1 MEEWMW
7 LVWLIFAVAALIIE
21 ASTEAIVSI
30 WFCVGA
36 LISFAVSFIPG
47 VPYWGEIIIFVG
59 VSLISFFLMRPFI
72 KKWTAKKEKTRG
84 YIDNLVGKK
93 GIVLT
98 KVDSLQPGEI
108 EVNGMTWTAST
119 LTNET
124 FEEGEVARVVSVAGN
139 KLFIDKSKKEQQ
151 KC

>member
-1 MEEWMW
+1 MW

-36 LISFAVSFIPG
+36 LISFAISFIPG

-124 FEEGEVARVVSVAGN
+124 FEEGEVARVVLVAGN
-139 KLFIDKSKKEQQ
+139 KLFIDKSKKE
-151 KC
+151 

>member
-36 LISFAVSFIPG
+36 LISFAISFIPG

-108 EVNGMTWTAST
+108 EVNGMTWTSST

-139 KLFIDKSKKEQQ
+139 KLFIDKSKKE
-151 KC
+151 

>member
-7 LVWLIFAVAALIIE
+7 LVWLIFAVASLIIE

-36 LISFAVSFIPG
+36 LISFAISFIPG

-108 EVNGMTWTAST
+108 EVKGMTWTAST

-139 KLFIDKSKKEQQ
+139 KLFIDKSKKE
-151 KC
+151 

>member
-36 LISFAVSFIPG
+36 LISFAISFIPG

-98 KVDSLQPGEI
+98 KVDSLQSGEI

-139 KLFIDKSKKEQQ
+139 KLFIDKSKKE
-151 KC
+151 

>member
-36 LISFAVSFIPG
+36 LISFAISFIPG

-139 KLFIDKSKKEQQ
+139 KLFIDKSKKE
-151 KC
+151 

>member
-7 LVWLIFAVAALIIE
+7 LVWLIFAVASLIIE

-36 LISFAVSFIPG
+36 LISFAISFIPG

-98 KVDSLQPGEI
+98 KVDSLQSGEI

-139 KLFIDKSKKEQQ
+139 KLFIDKSKKE
-151 KC
+151 

>member
-1 MEEWMW
+1 MW

-139 KLFIDKSKKEQQ
+139 KLFIDKSKKE
-151 KC
+151 

>member
-1 MEEWMW
+1 MW
-7 LVWLIFAVAALIIE
+7 LVWLIFSVAALIIE

-36 LISFAVSFIPG
+36 LISFAISFIPG

-139 KLFIDKSKKEQQ
+139 KLFIDKSKKE
-151 KC
+151 

>member
-1 MEEWMW
+1 MW

-98 KVDSLQPGEI
+98 KVDSLQSGEI

-124 FEEGEVARVVSVAGN
+124 FEEGEVARVVSVAWN
-139 KLFIDKSKKEQQ
+139 KLFIDKSKKE
-151 KC
+151 

>member
-36 LISFAVSFIPG
+36 LISFAISFIPG

-84 YIDNLVGKK
+84 YIDNLAGKK

-139 KLFIDKSKKEQQ
+139 KLFIDKSKKE
-151 KC
+151 

>member
-36 LISFAVSFIPG
+36 IISFAVSFIPG

-98 KVDSLQPGEI
+98 KVDSLQQGEI

-119 LTNET
+119 LTNQT

-139 KLFIDKSKKEQQ
+139 KLFIEKSKKE
-151 KC
+151 

>member
-36 LISFAVSFIPG
+36 LISFAISFIPG

-124 FEEGEVARVVSVAGN
+124 FEEGEVARVVAVAGN
-139 KLFIDKSKKEQQ
+139 KLFIDKSKKE
-151 KC
+151 

>member
-7 LVWLIFAVAALIIE
+7 LVWLIFSVAALIIE

-36 LISFAVSFIPG
+36 LISFAISFIPG

-139 KLFIDKSKKEQQ
+139 KLFIDKSKKE
-151 KC
+151 

>member
-1 MEEWMW
+1 MW

-30 WFCVGA
+30 WFSVGA
-36 LISFAVSFIPG
+36 IISFAASFIPG

-59 VSLISFFLMRPFI
+59 VSLISFFVMRPFI

-139 KLFIDKSKKEQQ
+139 KLFIDKSKKE
-151 KC
+151 

>member
-36 LISFAVSFIPG
+36 LISFAISFIPG

-84 YIDNLVGKK
+84 YIDNLVGTK

-98 KVDSLQPGEI
+98 KVDSLQSGEI

-139 KLFIDKSKKEQQ
+139 KLFIDKSKKE
-151 KC
+151 

>member
-36 LISFAVSFIPG
+36 LISLPISFIPG

-124 FEEGEVARVVSVAGN
+124 FEEGEVARVVLVAGN
-139 KLFIDKSKKEQQ
+139 KLFIDKSKKE
-151 KC
+151 

>member
-36 LISFAVSFIPG
+36 IISFAVSFIPG

-59 VSLISFFLMRPFI
+59 ISLISFFAMRPFI

-124 FEEGEVARVVSVAGN
+124 FEEGEVARIVSVAGN
-139 KLFIDKSKKEQQ
+139 KLFIDKSKKE
-151 KC
+151 

>member
-36 LISFAVSFIPG
+36 LISFAISFIPG

-98 KVDSLQPGEI
+98 KVDSLQSGEI

-139 KLFIDKSKKEQQ
+139 KLFLDKSKKE
-151 KC
+151 

>member
-36 LISFAVSFIPG
+36 LISFAISFIPG
-47 VPYWGEIIIFVG
+47 VPYWGEIIIFIG

-139 KLFIDKSKKEQQ
+139 KLFIDKSKKE
-151 KC
+151 

>member
-124 FEEGEVARVVSVAGN
+124 FEEGAVARVVSVAGN
-139 KLFIDKSKKEQQ
+139 KLFIDKSKKE
-151 KC
+151 

>member
-36 LISFAVSFIPG
+36 LISFAISFIPG

-124 FEEGEVARVVSVAGN
+124 FEEGEVARVVLVAGN
-139 KLFIDKSKKEQQ
+139 KLFIDKSKKE
-151 KC
+151 

>member
-139 KLFIDKSKKEQQ
+139 KLFIDKSKKE
-151 KC
+151 

>member
-1 MEEWMW
+1 MW

-36 LISFAVSFIPG
+36 LISFTISFIPG

-139 KLFIDKSKKEQQ
+139 KLFIDKSKKE
-151 KC
+151 

>member
-36 LISFAVSFIPG
+36 LISFAISFIPG

>member
-7 LVWLIFAVAALIIE
+7 LVWLIFAVASLIIE

-36 LISFAVSFIPG
+36 LISFAISFIPG

-139 KLFIDKSKKEQQ
+139 KLFIDKSKKE
-151 KC
+151 

>member
-1 MEEWMW
+1 MW

-98 KVDSLQPGEI
+98 KVDSLQSGEI

-139 KLFIDKSKKEQQ
+139 KLFIDKSKKE
-151 KC
+151 

>member
-36 LISFAVSFIPG
+36 IISFAISFIPG

-124 FEEGEVARVVSVAGN
+124 FEEGEVARIVSVAGN
-139 KLFIDKSKKEQQ
+139 KLFIDKSKKE
-151 KC
+151 

>member
-1 MEEWMW
+1 MEEWMC

-36 LISFAVSFIPG
+36 LISFAISFIPG

-139 KLFIDKSKKEQQ
+139 KLFIDKSKKE
-151 KC
+151 

>member
-1 MEEWMW
+1 MW

-36 LISFAVSFIPG
+36 LISLPISFIPG

-124 FEEGEVARVVSVAGN
+124 FEEGEVARVVLVAGN
-139 KLFIDKSKKEQQ
+139 KLFIDKSKKE
-151 KC
+151 

>member
-36 LISFAVSFIPG
+36 LISFAISFIPG

-124 FEEGEVARVVSVAGN
+124 FEEGEVARVVSVTGN
-139 KLFIDKSKKEQQ
+139 KLFIDKSKKE
-151 KC
+151 

>member
-98 KVDSLQPGEI
+98 KVDSLQSGEI

-139 KLFIDKSKKEQQ
+139 KLFIDKSKKE
-151 KC
+151 

>member
-1 MEEWMW
+1 MW

-36 LISFAVSFIPG
+36 LISFAISFIPG

-98 KVDSLQPGEI
+98 KVDSLQSGEI

-139 KLFIDKSKKEQQ
+139 KLFIDKSKKE
-151 KC
+151 

>member
-36 LISFAVSFIPG
+36 PISFAISFIPG

-98 KVDSLQPGEI
+98 KVDSLQSGEI

-139 KLFIDKSKKEQQ
+139 KLFIDKSKKE
-151 KC
+151 

>member
-30 WFCVGA
+30 RFCVGA
-36 LISFAVSFIPG
+36 LISFAISFILG

-59 VSLISFFLMRPFI
+59 VSLISFFLLRPFI

-98 KVDSLQPGEI
+98 KVDSLQSGEI

-139 KLFIDKSKKEQQ
+139 KLFIDKSKKE
-151 KC
+151 

>member
-7 LVWLIFAVAALIIE
+7 LVWLIFSVAALIIE

-139 KLFIDKSKKEQQ
+139 KLFIDKSKKE
-151 KC
+151 

>member
-1 MEEWMW
+1 MEECMW

-36 LISFAVSFIPG
+36 LISFAISFIPG

-139 KLFIDKSKKEQQ
+139 KLFIDKSKKE
-151 KC
+151 

>member
-36 LISFAVSFIPG
+36 LISLAISFIPG

-59 VSLISFFLMRPFI
+59 VSLISFFLMRPCI
-72 KKWTAKKEKTRG
+72 KKWTAIKEKTRG

-139 KLFIDKSKKEQQ
+139 KLFIDKSKKE
-151 KC
+151 

>member
-1 MEEWMW
+1 MW

-21 ASTEAIVSI
+21 ASTETIVSI

-139 KLFIDKSKKEQQ
+139 KLFIDKSKKE
-151 KC
+151 

>member
-36 LISFAVSFIPG
+36 LISFAISFIPG

-59 VSLISFFLMRPFI
+59 VSLISFFLMRPYI

-139 KLFIDKSKKEQQ
+139 KLFIDKSKKE
-151 KC
+151 